1 MFSFQQKR
9 QLRKVF
15 TSRAIHIVLLMV
27 CMATAWSAFGRYQ
40 IAHEMAEKRARA
52 EKELVELEARKAA
65 LEERVNYITNERGI
79 EAEMRRQFD
88 IARDGEQ
95 VVIILDNQP
104 TAPTE

>member
-9 QLRKVF
+9 QLKKVF
-15 TSRAIHIVLLMV
+15 TSRAIHVVLLIV
-27 CMATAWSAFGRYQ
+27 CIAVGWSAYGRYKITQ
-40 IAHEMAEKRARA
+40 EMAQGRARA
-52 EKELVELEARKAA
+52 EAEVVELQKRKAE

-95 VVIILDNQP
+95 VVIILDKEAETPQ
-104 TAPTE
+104 